1 MDQKNQNLNIKK
13 LIVDH
18 NKTIKDALNNI
29 TKNGLGACFLTRKR
43 QTYQCCH

>member
-1 MDQKNQNLNIKK
+1 MVQKNQNLNIKK

-29 TKNGLGACFLTRKR
+29 TKKWPWRMFFD
-43 QTYQCCH
+43 